1 MAKNQTVEKKPKV
14 VYNSDGSA
22 TVSGV
27 KNMAEAS
34 KAVQSSIKQ
43 SQERADEVRA
53 GTKYKNAVRAQNA
66 EKYEEKSLA
75 MEIPAQERL
84 WSRHTASILLCRMT

>member
-1 MAKNQTVEKKPKV
+1 MAKNQTAEKKPKV

-34 KAVQSSIKQ
+34 KAVQSSIYV
-43 SQERADEVRA
+43 S
-53 GTKYKNAVRAQNA
+53 
-66 EKYEEKSLA
+66 
-75 MEIPAQERL
+75 
-84 WSRHTASILLCRMT
+84 